1 MKITAPTANQAPDAA
16 RIAQLFEA
24 ATTPGSFLEWCD
36 RLDAPEA
43 EAMRQEYR
51 ALVVE
56 ECDRL
61 VMDSTSEVEAELHH
75 GAQQSI
81 LRRVKAALPEDVRDD
96 LERLHE
102 GLLVHAEARAEVSF
116 RVGVAIGRILG
127 RRS

>member
-1 MKITAPTANQAPDAA
+1 MSTTAPRAHQAPDVA

-24 ATTPGSFLEWCD
+24 ATTPASFLEWCD

-51 ALVVE
+51 ALVKE

-61 VMDSTSEVEAELHH
+61 VMDSTSDVEAELHH

-81 LRRVKAALPEDVRDD
+81 LRRLRAELPQDVRGD
-96 LERLHE
+96 LDRLYE
-102 GLLVHAEARAEVSF
+102 GVLVHAEARAEVSF
-116 RVGVAIGRILG
+116 RVGVAIGRVLG